1 MGLERTGQSK
11 LIIESWENDEATC
24 LEIAEKLENG
34 YEVAEYTPLN
44 EQRTRT
50 RIVLT
55 KQ

>member
-1 MGLERTGQSK
+1 MGLERTGQSR
-11 LIIESWENDEATC
+11 IEIESWEDDESVC